1 MGEAM
6 QLQWLDNITY
16 QFTIASPTATD
27 LPAGRKHVT
36 KATQLNPAEFDIVLI
51 AIKPQLISDILPAY
65 AFPLKLQGCFVS
77 IGASCS
83 ICKIAGVVGKQTIE
97 RVMPN
102 LAGMVGRGV
111 SKRCE
116 LQMHRSKTKEPS
128 GGDRH
133 VQPDQTLRT
142 FSSTTIGG
150 SCHWARVGD

>member
-1 MGEAM
+1 
-6 QLQWLDNITY
+6 
-16 QFTIASPTATD
+16 
-27 LPAGRKHVT
+27 
-36 KATQLNPAEFDIVLI
+36 VLI

-111 SKRCE
+111 SK
-116 LQMHRSKTKEPS
+116 LYANSKCSEQQKTNVT
-128 GGDRH
+128 R
-133 VQPDQTLRT
+133 PDCSDGYICLAFPQ
-142 FSSTTIGG
+142 G
-150 SCHWARVGD
+150 